1 VSLASTRNRESEKSV
16 LDSGRNPMQHRLDL
30 QNAAIDFLRR
40 LARLDPHR
48 AGGGIA
54 AQNAR
59 GSERSLA
66 GTVRRLCHRDPAH
79 GPGSGIVNQALTRV
93 ADYLG
98 ARSAKV
104 IPVLHAGSRF
114 EIGWNMQRLRLKA
127 DGRIVEL
134 RDGREFPLAPAT
146 AVAEPVATS
155 AVPVAPSVAAQEA
168 VPAPAVRDLRRRA
181 RLTQLEFA
189 SRLGVPVETIRNWEQ
204 GKRMPR
210 GPARALL
217 AVIAH
222 APETVFSAL
231 AKA

>member
-1 VSLASTRNRESEKSV
+1 
-16 LDSGRNPMQHRLDL
+16 
-30 QNAAIDFLRR
+30 
-40 LARLDPHR
+40 
-48 AGGGIA
+48 
-54 AQNAR
+54 
-59 GSERSLA
+59 
-66 GTVRRLCHRDPAH
+66 
-79 GPGSGIVNQALTRV
+79 
-93 ADYLG
+93 
-98 ARSAKV
+98 
-104 IPVLHAGSRF
+104 
-114 EIGWNMQRLRLKA
+114 MQRLRLKA

-134 RDGREFPLAPAT
+134 REGQEFPLAPIMPLSQ
-146 AVAEPVATS
+146 VANASDVSIP
-155 AVPVAPSVAAQEA
+155 EA
-168 VPAPAVRDLRRRA
+168 GIEDIGPPAVRDLRRRA